1 MPDTIESAVFL
12 RFTIRPM
19 NTQRTTSGQIA
30 DKRIFNKKRKAQKQR
45 KSSISELF
53 DLVTRTGIE
62 PMIPP

>member
-1 MPDTIESAVFL
+1 MVSGSSPFL
-12 RFTIRPM
+12 RK
-19 NTQRTTSGQIA
+19 GQAA
-30 DKRIFNKKRKAQKQR
+30 DKRIFYKKIKAQKQR